1 MKLIIVDD
9 DPMVCESLEIILS
22 TEADFDV
29 VGTAHNGQEAIDV
42 VEHDGAD
49 LVLMDISM
57 PVMTG
62 IEATR
67 ILKRT
72 HPELKVVMLTTFL
85 DYRNIHQSLQAGAD
99 GYLLK
104 SDDSKKQIDTIRM
117 IREGH
122 AVLSPEALK
131 KLTDRTPMKDLT
143 PRENDIMELV
153 AQGLTNKEIASTL
166 YMSEGTIRNMIS
178 VVLEKLQL
186 RDRTQLAIYYWQHK
200 T

>member
-9 DPMVCESLEIILS
+9 DPMVCDSFEIILS
-22 TEADFDV
+22 SEADFDV
-29 VGTAHNGQEAIDV
+29 IGTAHNGKEAIEF
-42 VEHDGAD
+42 VEGREVD
-49 LVLMDISM
+49 LILMDIAM

-67 ILKRT
+67 ILKRK
-72 HPELKVVMLTTFL
+72 HPELKIVMLTTFL

-104 SDDSKKQIDTIRM
+104 SDDSQKQIDTIRM
-117 IREGH
+117 IKEGH
-122 AVLSPEALK
+122 AVLSPRALK
-131 KLTDRTPMKDLT
+131 KLTDRQAMEELT
-143 PRENDIMELV
+143 PRENDILELV
-153 AQGLTNKEIASTL
+153 AQGLTNKEIAATL

-178 VVLEKLQL
+178 IILDKLEL
-186 RDRTQLAIYYWQHK
+186 RDRTQLAIYYWQHR